1 MQRPS
6 GGRKGNAQRKG
17 GEQLLYQRFFF
28 FFKSCSDVG
37 NLILRTVL
45 VYHLVYVTRLISDL
59 GRVTL
64 ETLHFT
70 ATLSVKQY
78 LSVHLANTH

>member
-1 MQRPS
+1 M
-6 GGRKGNAQRKG
+6 
-17 GEQLLYQRFFF
+17 LYQCFFF
-28 FFKSCSDVG
+28 FFKSYSDVG

-59 GRVTL
+59 GRLTL

-70 ATLSVKQY
+70 AMFLSVKQY